1 MNGYLLDTNIC
12 IFAMRDKYGVNERL
26 ECLTPQQCYIAD
38 VTLME
43 LRFGAYKSE
52 KKIENLR
59 IVDDFISKVKIIPFV
74 DTIDAF
80 CQEKLRLQSLGTPI
94 EDYDLFI
101 GCAAK
106 VAGLT
111 MVTDNVQHLNRIEGL
126 EIENWIQRL

>member
-1 MNGYLLDTNIC
+1 MKEYLLDTNIC
-12 IFAMRDKYGVNERL
+12 IFAMRDKHGINDRL
-26 ECLTPQQCYIAD
+26 ESINPQQCYVTD
-38 VTLME
+38 VTVME

-52 KKIENLR
+52 KKDENLR
-59 IVDDFISKVKIIPFV
+59 IVNDFLSKVKVVPFA

-80 CQEKLRLQSLGTPI
+80 CQEKVRLQSLGTPI

-111 MVTDNVQHLNRIEGL
+111 MVTDNVQHLGRIEGL
-126 EIENWIQRL
+126 VIENWVER

>member
-1 MNGYLLDTNIC
+1 MKEYLLDTNIC

-26 ECLTPQQCYIAD
+26 ESITPQQCYVTD
-38 VTLME
+38 VTVME

-52 KKIENLR
+52 NKEKNLR
-59 IVDDFISKVKIIPFV
+59 IVDNFISKLKVVPFA

-80 CQEKLRLQSLGTPI
+80 CQEKLRLQSQGTPI

-111 MVTDNVQHLNRIEGL
+111 MVTDNVQHLSRIDGL
-126 EIENWIQRL
+126 EIENWIQR

>member
-1 MNGYLLDTNIC
+1 MKKYLLDTNIC

-26 ECLTPQQCYIAD
+26 ESITPQQCYVTD
-38 VTLME
+38 VTVME

-52 KKIENLR
+52 RKDENLS
-59 IVDDFISKVKIIPFV
+59 IVNDFLSKVKVVPFA
-74 DTIDAF
+74 DTIDTF

-111 MVTDNVQHLNRIEGL
+111 MVTDNVQHLSRIEGL
-126 EIENWIQRL
+126 EIENWIQR

>member
-1 MNGYLLDTNIC
+1 MKGFLLDTNIC
-12 IFAMRDKYGVNERL
+12 IFALRDKYGVNERL
-26 ECLTPQQCYIAD
+26 EEIGRKRCYVSD
-38 VTLME
+38 VTMME

-52 KKIENLR
+52 KKDENLR
-59 IVDDFISKVKIIPFV
+59 IVNDFINKLKVVPFA

-80 CQEKLRLQSLGTPI
+80 CQEKIRLQLLGTPI

-111 MVTDNVQHLNRIEGL
+111 MVTDNVQHLSRIEGL
-126 EIENWIQRL
+126 EIENWILR

>member
-1 MNGYLLDTNIC
+1 MKGFLLDTNIC
-12 IFAMRDKYGVNERL
+12 IFALRDKYGVNERL
-26 ECLTPQQCYIAD
+26 EEIGRKRCYVSD
-38 VTLME
+38 VTMME

-52 KKIENLR
+52 KKDENLR
-59 IVDDFISKVKIIPFV
+59 IVNDFINKLKVVPFA

-80 CQEKLRLQSLGTPI
+80 CQEKIRLQLLGTPI

-111 MVTDNVQHLNRIEGL
+111 MVTDNVQHLSRIEGL
-126 EIENWIQRL
+126 EIENWIQR

>member
-1 MNGYLLDTNIC
+1 MKGYLLDTNIC

-26 ECLTPQQCYIAD
+26 ENISPQQCYVAD
-38 VTLME
+38 VTVME

-52 KKIENLR
+52 RRDANLR
-59 IVDDFISKVKIIPFV
+59 IVNNFLSKVKVVPFA

-111 MVTDNVQHLNRIEGL
+111 MVTDNVQHLSRIEGL
-126 EIENWIQRL
+126 EIENWIQR

>member
-1 MNGYLLDTNIC
+1 MKAYLLDTNIC

-26 ECLTPQQCYIAD
+26 ESISPQQCYVAD
-38 VTLME
+38 VTVME

-52 KKIENLR
+52 RRDENLR
-59 IVDDFISKVKIIPFV
+59 IVNNFLSKVKVVPFA

-106 VAGLT
+106 VTGLT
-111 MVTDNVQHLNRIEGL
+111 MVTDNVQHLSRIEGL
-126 EIENWIQRL
+126 EIENWIQR

>member
-1 MNGYLLDTNIC
+1 MKEYLLDTNIC
-12 IFAMRDKYGVNERL
+12 IFAMRDMYGVNERL
-26 ECLTPQQCYIAD
+26 ESINPQQCYVAD
-38 VTLME
+38 VTVME
-43 LRFGAYKSE
+43 LRFGAYKSKNRE
-52 KKIENLR
+52 KNLR
-59 IVDDFISKVKIIPFV
+59 IVDNFISKVKVVPFA

-111 MVTDNVQHLNRIEGL
+111 MVTDNVQHLSRIEGL
-126 EIENWIQRL
+126 DIENWIQR

>member
-1 MNGYLLDTNIC
+1 MKEYLLDTNIC

-26 ECLTPQQCYIAD
+26 ESLNPQQCYVAD
-38 VTLME
+38 VTVME

-52 KKIENLR
+52 NKEKNLR
-59 IVDDFISKVKIIPFV
+59 IVDNFISKVKVVPFA

-126 EIENWIQRL
+126 EIENWIQR

>member
-1 MNGYLLDTNIC
+1 MKEYLLDTNIC

-26 ECLTPQQCYIAD
+26 ETLNPQQCYVAD
-38 VTLME
+38 VTVME

-52 KKIENLR
+52 NKEKNLR
-59 IVDDFISKVKIIPFV
+59 IVDNFISKVKVVPFA

-111 MVTDNVQHLNRIEGL
+111 MVTDNVQHLSRIDGL
-126 EIENWIQRL
+126 EIENWIQR

>member
-1 MNGYLLDTNIC
+1 MKGFLLDTNIC

-26 ECLTPQQCYIAD
+26 ESLNPQQCYVAD
-38 VTLME
+38 VTVME

-52 KKIENLR
+52 NKEKNLR
-59 IVDDFISKVKIIPFV
+59 IVDNFISKVKVVPFA

-111 MVTDNVQHLNRIEGL
+111 MVTDNVQHLSRIEGL
-126 EIENWIQRL
+126 QIENWIQR

>member
-1 MNGYLLDTNIC
+1 MTGYLLDTNIC
-12 IFAMRDKYGVNERL
+12 IFAMRDAYGVNERL
-26 ECLTPQQCYIAD
+26 ENINPQQCYVAD
-38 VTLME
+38 VTVME
-43 LRFGAYKSE
+43 LRFGAYKSKNKE
-52 KKIENLR
+52 KNLR
-59 IVDDFISKVKIIPFV
+59 IVDNFISKVKVVPFA

-126 EIENWIQRL
+126 EIENWIQR

>member
-1 MNGYLLDTNIC
+1 MKGFLLDTNIC
-12 IFAMRDKYGVNERL
+12 IFALRNKYGVNERL
-26 ECLTPQQCYIAD
+26 EEIGREQCYVAD
-38 VTLME
+38 VTVME

-52 KKIENLR
+52 KKDENLR
-59 IVDDFISKVKIIPFV
+59 IVNDFISKVSVVPFA

-80 CQEKLRLQSLGTPI
+80 CQEKLRLKGLGTPI

-111 MVTDNVQHLNRIEGL
+111 MVTDNVQHLSRIEGL
-126 EIENWIQRL
+126 EIENWIQR

>member
-1 MNGYLLDTNIC
+1 MKEYLLDTNIC

-26 ECLTPQQCYIAD
+26 ESLNPQQCYVAD
-38 VTLME
+38 VTVME

-52 KKIENLR
+52 NKVKNLR
-59 IVDDFISKVKIIPFV
+59 IVDNFISKVKVVPFA

-111 MVTDNVQHLNRIEGL
+111 MVTDNVQHLSRIDGL
-126 EIENWIQRL
+126 EIENWIQR

>member
-1 MNGYLLDTNIC
+1 MKEYLLDTNIC

-26 ECLTPQQCYIAD
+26 ESLNPQQCYVTD
-38 VTLME
+38 VTVME

-52 KKIENLR
+52 NKEKNLR
-59 IVDDFISKVKIIPFV
+59 IVDNFISKLKVVPFA

-80 CQEKLRLQSLGTPI
+80 CQEKLRLQILGTPI

-111 MVTDNVQHLNRIEGL
+111 MVTDNVQHLSRIEGL
-126 EIENWIQRL
+126 EIENWIQR